1 MIRVNLLPQEYRKAE
16 ATPLKQ
22 FFATIGAVVVA
33 AIAWAGW
40 GYVHFG
46 LLEPARQDLENL
58 KNDVKTQEPQVKL
71 SKNIEAWL
79 GEYKSQFEKIDKVA
93 ESRVVASR
101 KLDEIWEIVVSPK
114 VPGRYEVWLKNLT
127 WKTNPGGAKSGG
139 DVAFG
144 GVSAG
149 TQIARLSD
157 FHEDV
162 KTSEFFKE
170 FDDITYPHGNREEL
184 GTGREPKEGWSFN
197 FTLNLRPLKDLYEA
211 RTKPAQGKK

>member
-33 AIAWAGW
+33 AVAWAVA
-40 GYVHFG
+40 GYVHYG
-46 LLEPARQDLENL
+46 VLGPARQDLETL
-58 KNDVKTQEPQVKL
+58 KEEVKGQEPQVKL
-71 SKNIEAWL
+71 SKNLEGWL
-79 GEYKSQFEKIDKVA
+79 GEYRTQFEKIDKVA

-114 VPGRYEVWLKNLT
+114 VPGRYEVWLKNLA

-139 DVAFG
+139 DIVFAC
-144 GVSAG
+144 VSAG

-157 FHEDV
+157 FHEDL
-162 KTSEFFKE
+162 KTSDFFKE
-170 FDDITYPHGNREEL
+170 FDDITYPYGNREDL
-184 GTGREPKEGWSFN
+184 GVGREPKEGWSFN